1 MQTNAFRTIDAVV
14 TVVATASDKIDIAS
28 DLIDASWFF
37 IGDDD
42 PFDSND
48 CSICSSPQFET
59 ESYGEIS
66 SSIGSA
72 PKLPPKLLVKLP
84 AFEKGLLRSLAS
96 DSFELWE
103 FCWEFWREENMEAFD
118 FIPTKLETITF
129 A

>member
-1 MQTNAFRTIDAVV
+1 MQTNAFKTIDAVV

-59 ESYGEIS
+59 ESYGDMS

-72 PKLPPKLLVKLP
+72 PKLPPPKLPVKLP
-84 AFEKGLLRSLAS
+84 PEKGFWLAS

-103 FCWEFWREENMEAFD
+103 FCWEFWREENKEAFD
-118 FIPTKLETITF
+118 FIPTKLKAITIL
-129 A
+129 